1 MSEKLNSCTLS
12 SFLTGR
18 QLDPGPL
25 GVGVVGDHG
34 GVVSGGPG
42 HLAAVSVLLL
52 QVADDGSLGHGADGH
67 HVADGE
73 LGALAAV
80 HELAGVHA
88 LNGHEQ
94 LLADL
99 VSKKKSNGRGVS
111 VGGKQAFSHLKHKI
125 ILGLMK
131 VICFELFP
139 ASLRIELSRGRRI

>member
-1 MSEKLNSCTLS
+1 M
-12 SFLTGR
+12 
-18 QLDPGPL
+18 
-25 GVGVVGDHG
+25 GDHG

-99 VSKKKSNGRGVS
+99 VSKKKKQRKRRFSRRETGLLTSQTQNNTRLDESYLFRTVS
-111 VGGKQAFSHLKHKI
+111 
-125 ILGLMK
+125 GL
-131 VICFELFP
+131 P
-139 ASLRIELSRGRRI
+139 TD

>member
-1 MSEKLNSCTLS
+1 MNSLKVVNRAWKMSEKLNSCTLS

-111 VGGKQAFSHLKHKI
+111 VLTSQTKNNTRLEESHLFRTVS
-125 ILGLMK
+125 GL
-131 VICFELFP
+131 P
-139 ASLRIELSRGRRI
+139 TD